1 MNEEELAQSMIDALN
16 ESAKAWEEL
25 ATSEMEAFKFVE
37 RELKMAVI
45 EKYFRY
51 AERLAEASF
60 LTRWYWKRK
69 LKNLTKALKEIK
81 EMNDYDNEERP

>member
-1 MNEEELAQSMIDALN
+1 MNDEELVQSMIDALN

-25 ATSEMEAFKFVE
+25 TTSEMEAFKFVE
-37 RELKMAVI
+37 RELKMAVT
-45 EKYFRY
+45 EKYLRY
-51 AERLAEASF
+51 AERLADASF

>member
-25 ATSEMEAFKFVE
+25 ATSEMDAFKFVE
-37 RELKMAVI
+37 RELKMAVT
-45 EKYFRY
+45 EKYLRY